1 MSGPRKPEMKPRRRR
16 LLARLIGLNMLG
28 LIILAGGFL
37 VLSESRQ
44 FLTNAYKQSLEAQAR
59 IVAGALS
66 QTVINKNFQ
75 FFDPSL
81 FGPMIGGRNGPD
93 WQVREATKI
102 LQRVASAT
110 NARIRLYGRDGTLVL
125 DSAHM
130 DRSINV
136 ISRELPPL
144 SGTSTTQGW
153 PKRIIAAVRGV
164 FRREKPVL
172 TEVSAAEGYNLPE
185 VVSAIKGRAASVQ
198 RQNQDGADI
207 LTVAVPVQGY
217 RAIIGALMVSTRP
230 GEIDDIIQAERWVV
244 IELALIALLVS
255 LMTSLLLA
263 STITEPVRKL
273 AGAMRVFNRSSPT
286 LPGLETIP
294 DLSRRGDE
302 IGDLSVALREMTGQ
316 LLDRINTIDR
326 FAADVAHELKNPL
339 TSLHS
344 AVQSLDTATSEDQRR
359 DMKRIIQNDVRRL
372 NRLITDI
379 SNATRLDAELNR
391 GESAPFDLSEL
402 ANEIGTALAPGIR
415 DAHNILLVT
424 GADLPAPVLAQKP
437 RIAQIIDNLVT
448 NAVSFTQNGGKVFLR
463 VLVGDDDIRLIVADE
478 GPGIDP
484 KMTDRI
490 FERFYSDRSHAPTS
504 PESEQLA
511 AAGHSG
517 LGLSISRQ
525 IARAHGGDL
534 LADNRP
540 DGIGAY
546 FTLILPRN
554 GKANT

>member
-1 MSGPRKPEMKPRRRR
+1 MKRQREGTKRRRR

-28 LIILAGGFL
+28 LLILAGGFL

-66 QTVINKNFQ
+66 QTVINRNFQ

-93 WQVREATKI
+93 WEIREATKI
-102 LQRVASAT
+102 MRQVASVT
-110 NARIRLYGRDGTLVL
+110 NARIRLYGRDGALVL

-136 ISRELPPL
+136 ISRALPPL
-144 SGTSTTQGW
+144 PGTSVRQDW
-153 PKRIIAAVRGV
+153 PRRIVTAARSV

-172 TEVSAAEGYNLPE
+172 TEVNAAEGYNLPE
-185 VVSAIKGRAASVQ
+185 VVSAINGRSASLQ

-230 GEIDDIIQAERWVV
+230 GEIDAIIQAERRVV

-255 LMTSLLLA
+255 LMTSLL
-263 STITEPVRKL
+263 
-273 AGAMRVFNRSSPT
+273 
-286 LPGLETIP
+286 
-294 DLSRRGDE
+294 
-302 IGDLSVALREMTGQ
+302 
-316 LLDRINTIDR
+316 IDR

-344 AVQSLDTATSEDQRR
+344 AVQSLETATSDDQQRE
-359 DMKRIIQNDVRRL
+359 MKRIIQNDVQRL
-372 NRLITDI
+372 NRLISDI
-379 SNATRLDAELNR
+379 SNATRLDAQLNR
-391 GESAPFDLSEL
+391 GETAPFDLAAL
-402 ANEIGTALAPGIR
+402 ANEIGMALAPGIGE
-415 DAHNILLVT
+415 ANNITLIT
-424 GADLPAPVLAQKP
+424 SADQPAPVIAQKP
-437 RIAQIIDNLVT
+437 RIAQIIDNLVS
-448 NAVSFTQNGGKVFLR
+448 NAVSFTHSGGKVYLR
-463 VLVGDDDIRLIVADE
+463 VLVGEDDIRLIVADE

-484 KMTDRI
+484 EMTERI
-490 FERFYSDRSHAPTS
+490 FDRFYSDRASAPIMPS
-504 PESEQLA
+504 AHDLPAS
-511 AAGHSG
+511 GHSG

-534 LADNRP
+534 VADNRP
-540 DGIGAY
+540 DGAGAY
-546 FTLILPRN
+546 FTLILPRDQRSN
-554 GKANT
+554 S